1 MSRNKDRL
9 GNQTPQVSSAPPQAT
24 HNAGEDSGTAF
35 SFVVPTEFVELP
47 SGGRFYAE
55 SHPLHNVDVVEIK
68 HMTAKEEDLLTSRSL
83 LKKGVALERLL
94 RSIIINKKIDAQ
106 SLLVGD
112 RNAIMIAARISGYG
126 ADYETGI
133 KCPSCG
139 ASSSSHFNLN
149 SFPVVPGEV
158 NAELGAKELGNG
170 LFSVVLPKTRV
181 EVTFRLLNGYHEK
194 TLTQQL
200 TNARKRKKEE
210 NAITRQLS
218 LLTVAVNGDESP
230 EAIQYFINNVPSLD
244 ALHLRTVV
252 KLATPN
258 IDMKEHFECSE
269 CGHEQEM
276 EVPLTSD
283 FFWPQR

>member
-9 GNQTPQVSSAPPQAT
+9 GNSTPQVSSPPPQAT
-24 HNAGEDSGTAF
+24 HNTDDSSGVPF

-55 SHPLHNVDVVEIK
+55 THPLHNAEVIEIK
-68 HMTAKEEDLLTSRSL
+68 HMTAKEEDLLTSQSL

-94 RSIIINKKIDAQ
+94 KSVITNKRVDPQ

-126 ADYETGI
+126 ADYETSV

-139 ASSSSHFNLN
+139 ATNSSYFNLN
-149 SFPVVPGEV
+149 SLPIKPGEV
-158 NAELGAKELGNG
+158 NTDLGVKELGNG
-170 LFSVVLPKTRV
+170 LFSVSLPRTKV

-194 TLTQQL
+194 TLTDQVQ
-200 TNARKRKKEE
+200 NARKRKKDE
-210 NAITRQLS
+210 NTVTRGLQ
-218 LLTVAVNGDESP
+218 LLTVAVNGDDSP

-244 ALHLRTVV
+244 AMHLRTVV
-252 KLATPN
+252 KLVTPN
-258 IDMKEHFECSE
+258 IDMTDHFSCDE
-269 CGHEQEM
+269 CGHEQDM
-276 EVPLTSD
+276 EVPLTAD
-283 FFWPQR
+283 FFWPDR